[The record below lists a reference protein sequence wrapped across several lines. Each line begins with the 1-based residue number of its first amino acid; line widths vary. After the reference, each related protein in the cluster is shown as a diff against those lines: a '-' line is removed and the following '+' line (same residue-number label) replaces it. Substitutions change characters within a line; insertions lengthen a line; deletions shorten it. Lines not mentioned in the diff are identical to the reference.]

1 MQDCL
6 DFETLEFPSIDAEGI
21 VSRKVEREIMKV
33 VELVLATAVQCD
45 EKSSYIE
52 QIMAMG
58 QEHQAELMVT
68 IDRVMNRLNG
78 GRDDDQPPAS
88 AAASGDVV
96 FDSEMSA
103 TLSRENQALKQ
114 ARPSIIVH
122 NDSLRIRVD
131 MHVWL
136 H

>member
-1 MQDCL
+1 M
-6 DFETLEFPSIDAEGI
+6 EFPSIDAEGI